1 MIRKY
6 GILRVTI
13 LIPLALFL
21 LVACQRNQPVMSHL
35 QSSVQPLV
43 QSNNNVREPASDVTP
58 STSVRF
64 TEADFARHVVELKKK
79 LPSAGF
85 SIVIQPPFVVI
96 GDEPLRDVQQQAQ
109 DTVKWAVDRL
119 KQDFF
124 TVDPKEI
131 LDIWLFKDA
140 ASYEKHTRL
149 LFKETPTTPY
159 GYYSSNHKALIMNI
173 GTGGGTLVHE
183 IVHPFMEANFPA
195 CPAWLNEGLG
205 SLYEQCGDV
214 NGHIHGFTNWRLPG
228 LQRAIRSGN
237 LSSFQTLTAMDPAT
251 FYNDGRGI
259 NYAQARYLCY
269 YLQEQGLLI
278 KFYQEFHAHQK
289 EDPSGYK
296 NLQKVLAEADMDA
309 FQVKWQK
316 YVLGLKEQWT
326 VSSQ

>member
-6 GILRVTI
+6 GILWVTI

-124 TVDPKEI
+124 
-131 LDIWLFKDA
+131 
-140 ASYEKHTRL
+140 
-149 LFKETPTTPY
+149 
-159 GYYSSNHKALIMNI
+159 
-173 GTGGGTLVHE
+173 
-183 IVHPFMEANFPA
+183 
-195 CPAWLNEGLG
+195 
-205 SLYEQCGDV
+205 
-214 NGHIHGFTNWRLPG
+214 
-228 LQRAIRSGN
+228 
-237 LSSFQTLTAMDPAT
+237 
-251 FYNDGRGI
+251 
-259 NYAQARYLCY
+259 
-269 YLQEQGLLI
+269 
-278 KFYQEFHAHQK
+278 
-289 EDPSGYK
+289 
-296 NLQKVLAEADMDA
+296 
-309 FQVKWQK
+309 
-316 YVLGLKEQWT
+316 
-326 VSSQ
+326 